1 MVKTIM
7 IEGHQVDVDTSAGW
21 FYEYMEQFGHD
32 IMPKVM
38 PVAESVLAAV
48 VSVLKEK
55 EAAVSEPGSTGLG
68 AITEKDI
75 LAAMEN
81 DALVDAFIKISGM
94 EFTTVLNIFWA
105 MAKNHDEKIEGPKR
119 FYKGLGA
126 FPWDTMAPQILRLI
140 IESSVSSKNAKS
152 LLEKIDKLTEKIN
165 GMSTSTPS
173 LSLVSTEG

>member
-32 IMPKVM
+32 IMPKIM
-38 PVAESVLAAV
+38 PIAESILAAV
-48 VSVLKEK
+48 VSVLQEK
-55 EAAVSEPGSTGLG
+55 EAARNGSDDTGKG
-68 AITEKDI
+68 TITEKDI
-75 LAAMEN
+75 LTAMEN

-105 MAKNHDEKIEGPKR
+105 MAKNHDEKIEGPKE
-119 FYKGLGA
+119 FYKSLES
-126 FPWDTMAPQILRLI
+126 FPWDAMAPEILRLI

-165 GMSTSTPS
+165 GTSTSTPS
-173 LSLVSTEG
+173 LSPASTEG